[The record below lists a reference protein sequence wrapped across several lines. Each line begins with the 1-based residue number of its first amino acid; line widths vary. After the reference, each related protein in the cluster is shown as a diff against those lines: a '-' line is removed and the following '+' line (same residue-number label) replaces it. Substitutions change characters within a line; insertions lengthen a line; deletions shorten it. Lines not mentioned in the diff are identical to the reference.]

1 MTVRRRFL
9 ALAGLALGLAA
20 CGQPKPTAPPE
31 AVPDRLVLKPAD
43 FRDLAGWSDDDQ
55 AAALPALRRSCNRIG
70 NLAPDRQFG
79 PDPRFGTAA
88 AWKAPCA
95 AVMAVPAGD
104 TAAARA
110 ALAQWFRPVA
120 ATNNDKA
127 EGLFTGY
134 YEPSLKAARQRDATY
149 TVPIMKRPPDLV
161 MVELGDFRD
170 TLKGQRLAGRVDNG
184 GRLRPYED
192 RAKIEAGALAGRNL
206 ELFWAADPIDVFFLQ
221 IQGSGRLE
229 LPDGQVVR
237 VGYDAQNG
245 HPYVAIGKVLVDQGK
260 MDRADVTMQSL
271 RAWMLANPA
280 EAPGLMRQNPSY
292 VFFRELK
299 GDGPL
304 GGEGLAL
311 TPGRSLAVDRSLVAY
326 GLPVWLDT
334 TRPDA
339 DPNRPAQPLRRLMVA
354 QDTGGAIKGPVRGDV
369 FWGPGPEAAEVAGR
383 MKQSGR
389 WWFLMPA
396 EVAAGIKP

>member
-1 MTVRRRFL
+1 MTVRL
-9 ALAGLALGLAA
+9 GLAALAGLALGLAA
-20 CGQPKPTAPPE
+20 CTPPKPSE
-31 AVPDRLVLKPAD
+31 AVPDRLVLTPAD
-43 FRDLAGWSDDDQ
+43 YRDLAGWGDDDQ

-95 AVMAVPAGD
+95 AVMAVPPGD
-104 TAAARA
+104 ATAVRNT
-110 ALAQWFRPVA
+110 LVQWFRPVA
-120 ATNNDKA
+120 ATNNAKA

-170 TLKGQRLAGRVDNG
+170 ALKGQRLAGRVEN

-192 RAKIEAGALAGRNL
+192 RARIEAGALAGRNL
-206 ELFWAADPIDVFFLQ
+206 ELYWAADPVDVFFLQ

-229 LPDGQVVR
+229 LPDGQIAR

-245 HPYVAIGKVLVDQGK
+245 HPYVAIGKVLVDEGK

-271 RAWMLANPA
+271 RAWMQAHPA

-311 TPGRSLAVDRSLVAY
+311 TPGRSLAIDRSLVAY

-334 TRPDA
+334 TRPDT
-339 DPNRPAQPLRRLMVA
+339 DPAKPAVPLRRLMVA

-369 FWGPGPEAAEVAGR
+369 FWGPGPEAAEIAGR

-389 WWFLMPA
+389 WWFLLPA
-396 EVAAGIKP
+396 EVAGALKP